1 MILSPVPVGKAVFTQ
16 DQPQCSSN
24 TRLRTKSAQ
33 LGQMIE
39 AAEMTRDPNEI
50 AYLEELSQPM
60 QYRLFLGYA

>member
-1 MILSPVPVGKAVFTQ
+1 
-16 DQPQCSSN
+16 
-24 TRLRTKSAQ
+24 
-33 LGQMIE
+33 MIE